1 MGNMNSRKILR
12 NIAGWLLAAVIIFF
26 LARTIYIHR
35 YELSQWQWSI
45 NWPDALLSALFL
57 LIAYLTA
64 SQAWRTII
72 KGFGYNIKFH
82 ESFRVVY
89 LANLGRY
96 IPGKIWQVF
105 GMVALAKEV
114 GTPARISL
122 ASFAL
127 AQAYSLPASFVL
139 IPIFLGRLD
148 SVDSLAAYRDIF
160 YAVFTIVIL
169 VFLVLFFKPNGLNW
183 ALNKVL
189 KLLKREPVDY
199 KPDIGNRISIFIWY
213 LITWLLFG
221 LAFHYFL
228 SAIMSYSI
236 LPIGY
241 AMGTYIAAYVIGYI
255 SFLSPGGLGFR
266 EGVIT
271 ALLSPYFGAPIAAS
285 ISLFHRIWITAAEAI
300 ISLLA
305 LLTYRVKSHR

>member
-1 MGNMNSRKILR
+1 MNSHKILR
-12 NIAGWLLAAVIIFF
+12 NIAGWLLAAIIIFF

-35 YELSQWQWSI
+35 YELSQWQWNI
-45 NWPDALLSALFL
+45 NWIYILVSFL
-57 LIAYLTA
+57 LLFGAYISATIAW
-64 SQAWRTII
+64 QKII
-72 KGFGYNIKFH
+72 SSFSLKVGLID
-82 ESFRVVY
+82 SFRILY
-89 LANLGRY
+89 LSQLGRY
-96 IPGKIWQVF
+96 IPGKIWQVV
-105 GMVALAKEV
+105 GMVALAQEV
-114 GTPARISL
+114 GVPARISL

-160 YAVFTIVIL
+160 YGVFTIVII

-189 KLLKREPVDY
+189 KILRREPVDY
-199 KPDIGNRISIFIWY
+199 KPDFGNRISIFVWY
-213 LITWLLFG
+213 LAMWFLFG

-228 SAIMSYSI
+228 NAIMSYSI

-241 AMGTYIAAYVIGYI
+241 AIGTYIAAYIIGYI

-266 EGVIT
+266 EGVMT
-271 ALLSPYFGAPIAAS
+271 ALLSPYFSTPVAAS
-285 ISLFHRIWITAAEAI
+285 ISLINRIWITAAEAI

-305 LLTYRVKSHR
+305 LLTYRIKSRK